1 MTKVR
6 ISALVGGT
14 LAAIGLA
21 LITGAAASSA
31 APAKAISASSTRGKL
46 TRIGVGTFTKSAS
59 AVSGDPT
66 GPLATEIRPE
76 AESVEPEVPNKGHTA
91 AGSPPRGI
99 PRSAGRTAAAS
110 DALLSVN
117 GLTHADQR
125 LAGTGPYINTQFSLE
140 PPDQGLCVGNGY
152 VLETVNTALRVKDAS
167 TGADLTVP
175 TAINQF
181 LGLAPEIVRSN
192 PPVYGDDTTDPR
204 CYYDAA
210 TNRWFL
216 TVAQQDTNPSTRALG
231 PSHVEIA
238 VSTSGNPM
246 GAWNVYSLAT
256 TNDGT
261 DGTPS
266 HPGCPCF
273 PDQPLIGA
281 DANAFFVSTNE
292 YSTEPF
298 GAIFN
303 GAQIYAIDKNALA
316 TGASNPNVVG
326 FEGGP
331 LEEGISYSV
340 QPATIPPGGTYAAA
354 NGGTEYFLSALE
366 FGAPDTRIAVWSVS
380 NTGTIGSATP
390 NLKITHSI
398 VQTETYAAPVAATQ
412 MSAPAGLLPFGKGGI
427 KANYGFPNQPQ
438 ELISS
443 NDDRMQQVV
452 FAAGKLWSGLNT
464 SLNLGTGT
472 VNAGI
477 AYFAVTPSSG
487 GSATSPSVSGSVAK
501 QGYVAVD
508 KANAIFPSIGVN
520 ASGKGVM
527 TFSLTG
533 NDYWP
538 SSAYVRIDAT
548 NGVSGPVR
556 IAAAGALPDD
566 GFTGYTPFTGTNQA
580 RWGDYSAAVADA
592 SGNIWIASEYIP
604 NLPRTLLANWGTR
617 ISKVAP

>member
-6 ISALVGGT
+6 IPVLLGGT

-21 LITGAAASSA
+21 LITGASSSSA
-31 APAKAISASSTRGKL
+31 APVKATSTGATRGTL
-46 TRIGVGTFTKSAS
+46 TRIGVGTLRKNAS
-59 AVSGDPT
+59 AISGDPT

-91 AGSPPRGI
+91 AGSPRPGI
-99 PRSAGRTAAAS
+99 PSSAGLTVAAS

-117 GLTHADQR
+117 GLTHTDQR
-125 LAGTGPYINTQFSLE
+125 LAGTGAYTDTQFSTE

-152 VLETVNTALRVKDAS
+152 VLETVNTALRVKNAS

-181 LGLAPEIVRSN
+181 LGLAPEVVRSN

-210 TNRWFL
+210 TSRWFL
-216 TVAQQDTNPSTRALG
+216 TVTQQDTDPSTRALG

-238 VSTSGNPM
+238 VSTSGDPT
-246 GAWNVYSLAT
+246 GTWNIYSLPT

-273 PDQPLIGA
+273 ADQPLIGA

-303 GAQIYAIDKNALA
+303 GAQIYAIDKAALEA
-316 TGASNPNVVG
+316 GGAANMVH
-326 FEGGP
+326 FDGGP
-331 LEEGISYSV
+331 LEEGISYTV
-340 QPATIPPGGTYAAA
+340 QPATVPPGGTFASV

-380 NTGTIGSATP
+380 NTGTISSGTP

-398 VQTETYAAPVAATQ
+398 VRTETYAAPVAATQ

-427 KANYGFPNQPQ
+427 KANYGYPNQPQ

-487 GSATSPSVSGSVAK
+487 GSATSPSVSGSIAK

-548 NGVSGPVR
+548 NGVTGPVR

-592 SGNIWIASEYIP
+592 DGNIWIASEYIP
-604 NLPRTLLANWGTR
+604 NLQRTLLANWGTR